1 MSASLLAQGS
11 KPPFFERAAGSFI
24 LRASRWRPVVANG
37 EANGAPQLPL
47 GLYIHVP
54 FCASTCDFCAFYQ
67 VRPTASDIADY
78 FAALEAEAALVKW
91 PRTVTTV
98 FWGGGTPGLLSPD
111 ALRRLGE
118 ITLACCGRG
127 AQSDDGSAA
136 KAERASAPLAVL
148 RTSSGRPEEWTVEM
162 APASVTEARLAALR
176 EVGVT
181 RISMGVQSF
190 QPALLDALGRQHS
203 REQIYRAYERIRAAG
218 FSSVNL
224 DLMFALP
231 GQTAAE
237 WEADIAEALALAPDH
252 LSTYCLTF
260 EEDTALWL
268 KLSQGRVKLDP
279 EHEARLYEQ
288 TWAQLAAAGY
298 AQYEVANF
306 ARPGHAC
313 KHNLNTWKMSEWVG
327 LGPAAASQ
335 HGGWRGGN
343 VADLRG
349 WGERVRRGERMTEDF
364 REMTP
369 AALAEDAF
377 IFGLRMN
384 AGVSLA
390 EWRERAPTAPWAAV
404 EALAAQLVADELAIF
419 SADRLCL
426 TTRGRLLADAV
437 GLEIME
443 AFQDAAQP

>member
-1 MSASLLAQGS
+1 MTTGPQREAE
-11 KPPFFERAAGSFI
+11 PAA
-24 LRASRWRPVVANG
+24 
-37 EANGAPQLPL
+37 PL

-78 FAALEAEAALVKW
+78 FAALEAEAALVEW
-91 PRTVTTV
+91 PCAVTTV

-118 ITLACCGRG
+118 LTLRCCESG
-127 AQSDDGSAA
+127 AHRTLPDGATGLQREARQIERSA
-136 KAERASAPLAVL
+136 
-148 RTSSGRPEEWTVEM
+148 TEWTVEL

-190 QPALLDALGRQHS
+190 QPVLLDALGRQHS
-203 REQIYRAYERIRAAG
+203 REQIYRAYDRIRAAG
-218 FSSVNL
+218 FASVNL

-288 TWAQLAAAGY
+288 TWQTLAAAGY

-313 KHNLNTWKMSEWVG
+313 RHNLNTWAMNEWVG

-343 VADLRG
+343 VADLRA
-349 WGERVRRGERMTEDF
+349 WAERVRRGERMTED
-364 REMTP
+364 RKAMTP
-369 AALAEDAF
+369 TALAEDAF

-390 EWRERAPTAPWAAV
+390 EWRARAPDAPWAAV
-404 EALAAQLVADELAIF
+404 EALAAQLVSDELALWR
-419 SADRLCL
+419 ADRLCL

-437 GLEIME
+437 GLEMME
-443 AFQDAAQP
+443 AFQQDAAQP

>member
-1 MSASLLAQGS
+1 M
-11 KPPFFERAAGSFI
+11 K
-24 LRASRWRPVVANG
+24 
-37 EANGAPQLPL
+37 
-47 GLYIHVP
+47 
-54 FCASTCDFCAFYQ
+54 
-67 VRPTASDIADY
+67 PTAGDIADY
-78 FAALEAEAALVKW
+78 FAALEAEAALVEW
-91 PRTVTTV
+91 PRAVTTI

-118 ITLACCGRG
+118 LTLGCCARG
-127 AQSDDGSAA
+127 ACRTLPDGATGLQREARQIERSA
-136 KAERASAPLAVL
+136 
-148 RTSSGRPEEWTVEM
+148 TEWTVEM
-162 APASVTEARLAALR
+162 APASVTDARLAALR
-176 EVGVT
+176 EIGVT

-203 REQIYRAYERIRAAG
+203 RDQIYRAYDRIRAAG
-218 FSSVNL
+218 FASVNL

-237 WEADIAEALALAPDH
+237 WEADIAEALSLAPDH

-260 EEDTALWL
+260 EEDTALWI
-268 KLSQGRVKLDP
+268 KLSQGRVKLDS

-313 KHNLNTWKMSEWVG
+313 KHNLNTWAMNEWVG

-349 WGERVRRGERMTEDF
+349 WAERVRCGERMTED
-364 REMTP
+364 RKKMTP

-390 EWRERAPTAPWAAV
+390 EWKVRAPDAPLAAV
-404 EALAAQLVADELAIF
+404 EALAAQLVADELALWR
-419 SADRLCL
+419 ADRLCL

-437 GLEIME
+437 GLEMME
-443 AFQDAAQP
+443 AFQDAARP